1 MSCNPDDQ
9 LGTSPEEWSTHT
21 VLPCPHNKLEMED
34 QHIWLGWCL
43 LSWCFKKAKGS
54 NARGCYVL
62 HYMEQEIRLL
72 RGEWPSV
79 WPDSGWKRWKPRLE
93 TAVSKLMAE
102 QKSITE
108 AAKLRW
114 WSLQSQKANIAEQKK
129 KAGKAL

>member
-1 MSCNPDDQ
+1 M
-9 LGTSPEEWSTHT
+9 
-21 VLPCPHNKLEMED
+21 
-34 QHIWLGWCL
+34 
-43 LSWCFKKAKGS
+43 
-54 NARGCYVL
+54 L

-72 RGEWPSV
+72 RLSV

-114 WSLQSQKANIAEQKK
+114 WSLQSQNANIAEQ
-129 KAGKAL
+129 